1 MKAVNIISS
10 NDLLSSRFYQCFSV
24 SLICLLLEA
33 AKLTATHTKLLLF
46 DPLSP
51 SLFLSL
57 KFGWT
62 CKEETSAASIESK
75 EFQNKNSTLRGFS
88 NVQEHFVAHFWL
100 WLWCSWGF
108 VFFFELG
115 NLNGSKQIKC
125 FYYYYYFLFHF
136 LFILDVF
143 KEKKESFTIAIPL
156 SRNKR
161 AFKYTYMSIRS

>member
-1 MKAVNIISS
+1 MLLVFLYSPVFLFWSLSVFLSCTFYFHYLFEWKVKWSECSNIISS
-10 NDLLSSRFYQCFSV
+10 NDQLGSRFYQCFSV

-100 WLWCSWGF
+100 WLWCICL
-108 VFFFELG
+108 FFASSTEF
-115 NLNGSKQIKC
+115 
-125 FYYYYYFLFHF
+125 
-136 LFILDVF
+136 
-143 KEKKESFTIAIPL
+143 
-156 SRNKR
+156 
-161 AFKYTYMSIRS
+161 

>member
-1 MKAVNIISS
+1 MLVSVTWVQYEQQVRKDDIGERWLGFNIISS
-10 NDLLSSRFYQCFSV
+10 NDQLSSRFYQCFCV

-108 VFFFELG
+108 VFLFEVGIYRDQSKSSVFISIFF
-115 NLNGSKQIKC
+115 
-125 FYYYYYFLFHF
+125 
-136 LFILDVF
+136 
-143 KEKKESFTIAIPL
+143 L
-156 SRNKR
+156 SL
-161 AFKYTYMSIRS
+161 TYHVGGFFSY